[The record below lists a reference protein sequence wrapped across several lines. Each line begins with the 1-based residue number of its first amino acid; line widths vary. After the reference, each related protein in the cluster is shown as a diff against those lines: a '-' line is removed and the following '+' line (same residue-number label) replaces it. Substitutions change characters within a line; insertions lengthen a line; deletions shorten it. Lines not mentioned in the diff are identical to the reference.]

1 MGEFNQTLMSKT
13 LENLDQLIDCMIAG
27 TQVEKPRNDVNAKVS
42 IVAIAEE
49 ASRACNGPERS
60 HGTAYVIFRKAW
72 AEAYDEYK
80 PNPKRGY
87 EPPPP
92 MKRG

>member
-49 ASRACNGPERS
+49 ASRA
-60 HGTAYVIFRKAW
+60 
-72 AEAYDEYK
+72 
-80 PNPKRGY
+80 
-87 EPPPP
+87 
-92 MKRG
+92 